1 MDTEP
6 PVVETFDVEGTYTDG
21 NTVYANET
29 VRINATTDT
38 PGGELAGVRFVLD
51 AGFTNY
57 RTSTA
62 GTYDQ
67 SSGNWTAT
75 IDLANLIDDGRYD
88 VHAVA
93 TDTAGNRN
101 DTVAVETLAVDRESA
116 ELAATVTRED
126 SATGRVNLTADES
139 LRSGSLTV
147 SVERP
152 GDGDVTVT
160 MADSGDH
167 WTGTFPLGSS
177 GGQYNVT
184 AAALDSAGNLATTVS
199 NATIRNWSTDA
210 NDTITVKLVPSNLF
224 VRFTTDRPVS
234 DTFITMT
241 GSHTPFAPLVR
252 GQAGVNFLNA
262 RLDSKLT
269 GNLSYATI
277 GIPVDPSLLRRGPTP
292 TTCVSAI
299 TTRRRGTGRH
309 FHDGPNRHLDD
320 GTAGSY
326 WVANVTHFSTY
337 GAVVRTRRR
346 RPSPTPL
353 PPTATSSR
361 RGRRRRPFGSNSTTR
376 SAV

>member
-1 MDTEP
+1 M
-6 PVVETFDVEGTYTDG
+6 
-21 NTVYANET
+21 
-29 VRINATTDT
+29 
-38 PGGELAGVRFVLD
+38 
-51 AGFTNY
+51 
-57 RTSTA
+57 
-62 GTYDQ
+62 
-67 SSGNWTAT
+67 
-75 IDLANLIDDGRYD
+75 
-88 VHAVA
+88 A

-147 SVERP
+147 AVERP

-160 MADSGDH
+160 MVDSGDH

-210 NDTITVKLVPSNLF
+210 DDTITVKLAPSNLF

-262 RLDSKLT
+262 RLDSKLS

-277 GIPVDPSLLRRGPTP
+277 GIPVDPSLLPPGTDADDVRIRYHNETTGNWRLFPRRSKPSLSTMAPREATGSRTSPTSRPTGP
-292 TTCVSAI
+292 S
-299 TTRRRGTGRH
+299 
-309 FHDGPNRHLDD
+309 
-320 GTAGSY
+320 S
-326 WVANVTHFSTY
+326 
-337 GAVVRTRRR
+337 RTRRR

-361 RGRRRRPFGSNSTTR
+361 RGRRRRPFGSNSTTH
-376 SAV
+376 SAA